1 MLKGDGS
8 DSSGSSSWQFT
19 YFQVHFVSLFPKNVD
34 NQLSCCRILG
44 LFEGA
49 EFAFGGGAG

>member
-19 YFQVHFVSLFPKNVD
+19 YFQVHFVSLFPKHVD

>member
-8 DSSGSSSWQFT
+8 NSSGSSSWQFT

-34 NQLSCCRILG
+34 NQLS
-44 LFEGA
+44 EGA